1 MNTRTE
7 LQPAALQPAY
17 PMAMVE
23 LNDLEIEDVSGGN
36 PAVAAAA
43 AVVALGGAALDLGYK
58 LGGMLYKATH

>member
-23 LNDLEIEDVSGGN
+23 LNDLEIEDISGGN